1 MVATDFEKIEK
12 EMIEDLKFPTSE
24 VLIDPVK
31 IKDRTSDLE
40 RALSL
45 GNLEH
50 SKIKI
55 YFEDENSCKM
65 VETTVWA
72 VTDKRVILKQSVGI
86 PINRIHSV
94 KL

>member
-1 MVATDFEKIEK
+1 MIKEFKIIEK
-12 EMIEDLKFPTSE
+12 EDIPSLKFPTID
-24 VLIDPVK
+24 VLIDDNEIK
-31 IKDRTSDLE
+31 IRLNDIN

-55 YFEDENSCKM
+55 YFEDDQSQKM

-72 VTDKRVILKQSVGI
+72 VTDKNVILKQGARI
-86 PINRIHSV
+86 PIHRIY
-94 KL
+94 KLS